1 MIITSALGIVWMYIC
16 AKGAFNDLVSR
27 WRNKEG
33 VVSII
38 KSPSVAAQDL
48 ALSAVFILMGTTLLS
63 GVSGMMIGLVAS
75 VMVSLI
81 IRITSWSV
89 VRNFKAI
96 VTGA

>member
-16 AKGAFNDLVSR
+16 AKNTFTDLISR

-33 VVSII
+33 VISII

-48 ALSAVFILMGTTLLS
+48 ALSAIFILLGTTILS
-63 GVSGMMIGLVAS
+63 GVAGMMIGLIAS

-89 VRNFKAI
+89 VRNFKSVVAG
-96 VTGA
+96 V